1 MSQASGWTIGT
12 VGTLDIRSERNDDAV
27 IGHQRHHID
36 TLGVET
42 GFNGFGA
49 LKVKLR
55 VDANNTHVSLFEDD
69 FPAPEQP
76 NSFLEISL
84 DDQIP
89 MNISTTTD
97 DYTYKIVADTSTLGR
112 PKLYDGVGFS
122 CTIKRESS
130 RATTRRCSNRS
141 KPVNCPATIT
151 QIGPNFAP
159 KARTHVHPSI
169 QGQLLAQAIAR
180 KRPLGA
186 DIQNYINAFQVST
199 ISTCIFN
206 DSSAAFITFYRFTV
220 EI

>member
-1 MSQASGWTIGT
+1 MLADS
-12 VGTLDIRSERNDDAV
+12 
-27 IGHQRHHID
+27 
-36 TLGVET
+36 
-42 GFNGFGA
+42 
-49 LKVKLR
+49 
-55 VDANNTHVSLFEDD
+55 THVSLFEDD

-76 NSFLEISL
+76 NSFREISL
-84 DDQIP
+84 DDPIP

-180 KRPLGA
+180 KVKVDAKRHP
-186 DIQNYINAFQVST
+186 FKSSTT
-199 ISTCIFN
+199 ISREALKTLLPLKQPCE
-206 DSSAAFITFYRFTV
+206 ALKK
-220 EI
+220 EQW